1 MSNKNYDF
9 NKSLL
14 KKIRTLNEGLKK
26 SNFLTEGAD
35 VITSKDGE
43 RVSFN
48 GINTVGFLRNMS
60 GHELTNKND
69 VVMGIGTFLKASG
82 LILDIADV
90 QLFNGRIIITSA
102 NIKNPGVS
110 FIKSIIID
118 TDLDDPN
125 IKFIES
131 NLNINGDYMTLIGN
145 LTKAYNDP
153 QIGRNNLIKISQSN
167 IV

>member
-82 LILDIADV
+82 LI
-90 QLFNGRIIITSA
+90 
-102 NIKNPGVS
+102 
-110 FIKSIIID
+110 
-118 TDLDDPN
+118 
-125 IKFIES
+125 
-131 NLNINGDYMTLIGN
+131 
-145 LTKAYNDP
+145 
-153 QIGRNNLIKISQSN
+153 
-167 IV
+167 